1 MNQQGAKSSTF
12 REAHTY
18 YGGQGEPNTLS
29 EVSDIATDLQGKL
42 PGVATK
48 VERILNFMVTPQF
61 SHMLWWNRI
70 TKLTLAS

>member
-1 MNQQGAKSSTF
+1 MNQQADKSSTCP
-12 REAHTY
+12 EAHTY

-48 VERILNFMVTPQF
+48 AERIFAVTPQF
-61 SHMLWWNRI
+61 SHMLWCNRTI
-70 TKLTLAS
+70 KLTLAS